1 MKNLFDILHDI
12 KCMILYGLILDIT
25 LGMSRRDGF
34 NVKIGTMAINSLV
47 IDLYEYYIV
56 AVGT

>member
-34 NVKIGTMAINSLV
+34 IVKIGTMAINSLV